1 MIQLIP
7 KVSYLKGHRLIRFR
21 SRDENG
27 ASLWRKME
35 WVKNKAKAVIK
46 TDKLEKDYSQ
56 SYQFI
61 IYDGVHDYGYLEK

>member
-1 MIQLIP
+1 
-7 KVSYLKGHRLIRFR
+7 
-21 SRDENG
+21 
-27 ASLWRKME
+27 ME